1 VNTKW
6 KSHGLVWLGVCAALA
21 AAFYPTLIEVGKLW
35 FDTESYAHGI
45 MVPFISLWLAWRV
58 KGQIA
63 RNIQPSYWALGA
75 VAGIASA
82 QLWFVGEVLQI
93 SSFRHFSVVLLLI
106 ASIGACFGKD
116 LFRALLFPILFLLF
130 AVPFGD
136 FLIEPM
142 MDQTADAAVIAL
154 QWTGIPVYRE
164 ARSIQIPS
172 GRWAVVEACAGT
184 RYLVASVMLGA
195 LYSYLFYRSWTRRVV
210 FMFFA
215 IIVPIV
221 ANWLRAYLI
230 IMAGHLSENT
240 IGVGA
245 DHILFGWVFFGA
257 LIFAM
262 FSIGAKWREDSD
274 DRPQFSLISKTDQSH
289 TRNAL
294 IAVMVAT
301 VFSVALPTL
310 ASRLVPSGQP
320 LTIPSYSEKPG
331 WSIDARE
338 LWAPEFSGE
347 RARLNTSYRPKNGV
361 SITTYRGVFEA
372 QRGQNRM
379 LRYGNRFYP
388 EMDTTSAK
396 IKSRVTTMKLGG
408 KDISVIEYK
417 VPERVGVRVIRGF
430 YQVGQSETASAYA
443 AKLKLAI
450 QLLTG
455 GGDRSSM
462 VMWSAYSIEESQA
475 LTALAEYEAA
485 FGDELIRREP

>member
-1 VNTKW
+1 VNTNW
-6 KSHGLVWLGVCAALA
+6 KSHGLVWLGVCVALV
-21 AAFYPTLIEVGKLW
+21 AAFYPTVIEVGRLW
-35 FDTESYAHGI
+35 FETEAYAHGI

-58 KGQIA
+58 RAQLA
-63 RNIQPSYWALGA
+63 RNIRPSYWALGA
-75 VAGIASA
+75 VAGIASGL
-82 QLWFVGEVLQI
+82 LWFVGEVLQI

-106 ASIGACFGKD
+106 SSIAACFGKD
-116 LFRALLFPILFLLF
+116 FFRALLFPILFLLF

-142 MDQTADAAVIAL
+142 MDQTADAAVLAL

-184 RYLVASVMLGA
+184 RYLMASVMLGA
-195 LYSYLFYRSWTRRVV
+195 LYSYLFYRSWKRRVV
-210 FMFFA
+210 FMVIA
-215 IIVPIV
+215 IVVPIV

-230 IMAGHLSENT
+230 IMAGHLSDNT

-257 LIFAM
+257 FIFAM
-262 FSIGAKWREDSD
+262 FSIGARWREDSD
-274 DRPQFSLISKTDQSH
+274 DHPQFNVVSKSDQVPS
-289 TRNAL
+289 RNAL
-294 IAVMVAT
+294 TAVVVAAAVT
-301 VFSVALPTL
+301 VALPTL
-310 ASRLVPSGQP
+310 ASRLAPSAEP
-320 LTIPSYSEKPG
+320 RTIQSYSEKLG

-338 LWAPEFSGE
+338 LWTPEFSGE

-379 LRYGNRFYP
+379 LRYGNRFFP
-388 EMDTTSAK
+388 EMDTASAK
-396 IKSRVTTMKLGG
+396 IQSRVATMKLGG

-417 VPERVGVRVIRGF
+417 IPERVGVRVIRGF
-430 YQVGQSETASAYA
+430 YQVGESETANPYV

-455 GGDRSSM
+455 GGDRSTM
-462 VMWSAYSIEESQA
+462 VMWSAYSQEESQA
-475 LTALAEYEAA
+475 LLAMSEYEAA

>member
-1 VNTKW
+1 VSKNW
-6 KSHGLVWLGVCAALA
+6 KSHCLVWLGVCAALTV
-21 AAFYPTLIEVGKLW
+21 AFYPTLIEVGTLW
-35 FDTESYAHGI
+35 FNTESYAHGI
-45 MVPFISLWLAWRV
+45 MVPLISLWLAWRI
-58 KGQIA
+58 KDLIA
-63 RNIQPSYWALGA
+63 RNIQPSYWALAAIG
-75 VAGIASA
+75 GIASA
-82 QLWFVGEVLQI
+82 LLWFVGEVLQI
-93 SSFRHFSVVLLLI
+93 SSFRHFSVALLLI
-106 ASIGACFGKD
+106 SSIGACFGKD

-142 MDQTADAAVIAL
+142 MDQTADAAVLAL

-195 LYSYLFYRSWTRRVV
+195 LYSYLFYRSWKRRLI
-210 FMFFA
+210 FMCFA

-230 IMAGHLSENT
+230 IMAGHLSDNK

-274 DRPQFSLISKTDQSH
+274 DRPQFNLVSKFNQKFS
-289 TRNAL
+289 RNAL
-294 IAVMVAT
+294 TAVVIAT
-301 VFSVALPTL
+301 GLSVALPTI
-310 ASRLVPSGQP
+310 ASRLTPSAQP
-320 LTIPSYSEKPG
+320 LTIQSYSEKPG
-331 WSIDARE
+331 WNVDVRE
-338 LWAPEFSGE
+338 LWSPEFSGE
-347 RARLNTSYRPKNGV
+347 RARLLTSYRPKNGV
-361 SITTYRGVFEA
+361 AVTTYRGVFEA

-379 LRYGNRFYP
+379 LRYGNRFFP
-388 EMDTTSAK
+388 DMDTTSAK
-396 IKSRVTTMKLGG
+396 IRSRVAQIKLGG
-408 KDISVIEYK
+408 KEISVIEYII
-417 VPERVGVRVIRGF
+417 PERVGVRVIRGF
-430 YQVGQSETASAYA
+430 YQVGQSESASAYQ

-455 GGDRSSM
+455 GGDRSTM
-462 VMWSAYSIEESQA
+462 VMWSAYSQDEP
-475 LTALAEYEAA
+475 LALAALSEYEAA
-485 FGDELIRREP
+485 FGDQLIRREP